1 MSGSGVFPS
10 DFQNNSPPLQL
21 LTHRSRSMLAGKRLR
36 ERSQNNADHP
46 RLDYFLP
53 RAVLVGC
60 FRILTMQLQ
69 RPRIQSSQGVECSKS
84 RSRISLN
91 WPTERF
97 GGVVPNQLDSP
108 RDCIPRWRVDSG
120 NIQWSEDPN

>member
-60 FRILTMQLQ
+60 FWIFPVQLQ
-69 RPRIQSSQGVECSKS
+69 SPRIQSSQGVECRKS

-91 WPTERF
+91 RPTEWF
-97 GGVVPNQLDSP
+97 GGVVSNQLNSP
-108 RDCIPRWRVDSG
+108 GDG
-120 NIQWSEDPN
+120 